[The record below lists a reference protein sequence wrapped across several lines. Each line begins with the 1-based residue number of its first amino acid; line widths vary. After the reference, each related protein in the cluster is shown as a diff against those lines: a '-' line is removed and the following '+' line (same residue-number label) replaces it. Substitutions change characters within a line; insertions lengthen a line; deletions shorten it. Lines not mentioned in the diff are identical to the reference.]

1 MRSKKYAAV
10 AMLAVPAL
18 ILTGCSKPSEADLHK
33 NLVEDIQSEGL
44 GEDEATQIADCA
56 TPKLH
61 EELSAS
67 SIETIIED
75 GAIGAVIEADE
86 AKAGDEILEKCLDEV
101 MGSN

>member
-1 MRSKKYAAV
+1 MRIKKYAAV

-33 NLVEDIQSEGL
+33 NLVEDVQEQGL
-44 GEDEATQIADCA
+44 PEDQATTFADCA

-75 GAIGAVIEADE
+75 GAVGAMIDE
-86 AKAGDEILEKCLDEV
+86 DDAKAGDKIITDCLNEV
-101 MGSN
+101 TGA